1 MKTNPRQERVADQI
15 RDVLAQAM
23 LRDVSDP
30 RIGRVHIQAV
40 KLSPDLTQGKI
51 YWACLYSEDNTPETR
66 EKLQRALDKARG
78 FFRQQLGKELRMR
91 TIPELFFQF
100 DTSSEVGRKM
110 ESLLATLEIPPADPN
125 DGTT

>member
-40 KLSPDLTQGKI
+40 RLTPDLSQGKV
-51 YWACLYSEDNTPETR
+51 YWTCLYPEDNTPEVR
-66 EKLQRALDKARG
+66 LKLQRALDKARG
-78 FFRQQLGKELRMR
+78 FFRQQVGKELRMR

-100 DTSSEVGRKM
+100 DTSSEFGRKM
-110 ESLLATLEIPPADPN
+110 ESLLATLEIPPAEID

>member
-51 YWACLYSEDNTPETR
+51 YWACLYSEDNIPETR

>member
-40 KLSPDLTQGKI
+40 KLTPDLMQGKV
-51 YWACLYSEDNTPETR
+51 YWTCLYPDDNTEETR
-66 EKLQRALDKARG
+66 TRLQRALDKARG

-91 TIPELFFQF
+91 TIPELVFQF

-110 ESLLATLEIPPADPN
+110 ESLLATLEIPPAEPGDETP
-125 DGTT
+125 

>member
-30 RIGRVHIQAV
+30 RIARVHIQAV
-40 KLSPDLTQGKI
+40 KLTPDLSQGKV
-51 YWACLYSEDNTPETR
+51 YWACLFSEDNVPESR
-66 EKLQRALDKARG
+66 ARLQLALDRARG

-110 ESLLATLEIPPADPN
+110 ESLLATLEIPPAEPD
-125 DGTT
+125 DGTA